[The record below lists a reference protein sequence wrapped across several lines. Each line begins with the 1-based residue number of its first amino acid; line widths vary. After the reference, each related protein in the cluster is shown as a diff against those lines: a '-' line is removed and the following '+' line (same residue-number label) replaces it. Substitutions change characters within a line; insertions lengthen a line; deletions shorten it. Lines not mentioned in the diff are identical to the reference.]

1 MTMRVAREVLVLVG
15 STVLVFALLV
25 LLVYNALAGLE
36 FAELISVVPEFV
48 FGFAGP
54 ALAIWAVLV
63 ALRATLLRHRGPWWR
78 IGAHVLSALI
88 AGIVNVPVVVA
99 IGEAADAQGGFV
111 GALGLL
117 GSALFVPLAMLATPI
132 VVLLLDRGRAAA
144 PLPASAAPSAAVTPP
159 ASLPPT
165 P

>member
-1 MTMRVAREVLVLVG
+1 MAMRVVREVLVLVG

-25 LLVYNALAGLE
+25 LLVYNALAELE
-36 FAELISVVPEFV
+36 FAELLSVVPEFV

-54 ALAIWAVLV
+54 GLALWVVFV
-63 ALRATLLRHRGPWWR
+63 ALGATLLRRRGPWWR
-78 IGAHVLSALI
+78 IGAHALSAFI
-88 AGIVNVPVVVA
+88 AGNANVAIVVG

-132 VVLLLDRGRAAA
+132 VVLLLDRDRVAT
-144 PLPASAAPSAAVTPP
+144 PLPAAAT
-159 ASLPPT
+159 PT